1 MAPQDN
7 RTLGELMAGLSSDT
21 TRLVRKEF
29 ELATT
34 EMTAKV
40 RTAGGHVATA
50 AIGGALAHAGLL
62 VLLAAIVIALAQLG
76 MAPWLSAAL
85 VAVVTMAIG
94 YMLISKGASAL
105 RNTSVVPT
113 QAIQSLTEDAK
124 WTTGQGA

>member
-7 RTLGELMAGLSSDT
+7 RTLGELMAELSSDT

-34 EMTAKV
+34 EITAKV

-76 MAPWLSAAL
+76 MPPWLSAAL
-85 VAVVTMAIG
+85 VAVVTMGIG

-124 WTTGQGA
+124 WTTRQGA